1 MSSDILTEDA
11 VPRTG
16 CIPSHD
22 LLLKFNPLEVFF
34 LRSFD
39 HGRKRGG
46 CENYACPERGLE
58 K

>member
-1 MSSDILTEDA
+1 MSSNILTEDA

-16 CIPSHD
+16 GMPSHD
-22 LLLKFNPLEVFF
+22 LLLKFNPLEIFF
-34 LRSFD
+34 LRNVD
-39 HGRKRGG
+39 RGRKRRG